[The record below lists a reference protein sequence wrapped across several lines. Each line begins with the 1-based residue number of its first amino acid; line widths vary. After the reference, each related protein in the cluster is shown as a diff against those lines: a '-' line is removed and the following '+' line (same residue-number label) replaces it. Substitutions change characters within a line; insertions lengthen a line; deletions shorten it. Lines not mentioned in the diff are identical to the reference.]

1 MKAYVVIIEWNRKG
15 DASWEIQAV
24 CGSSEKAREIMTE
37 EVENDLQFGDFENV
51 EGMPSMVEITTSIM
65 NKTPLPTDYLKLSNG
80 NPDSCEDYIEYSI
93 METNFYE

>member
-1 MKAYVVIIEWNRKG
+1 MKVYVVIIEWNRKG

-24 CGSSEKAREIMTE
+24 CGNREKAREIMTE
-37 EVENDLQFGDFENV
+37 EVENDLQFSDFENV

>member
-24 CGSSEKAREIMTE
+24 CGNREKAREIMTE

-51 EGMPSMVEITTSIM
+51 EGMPSMTEITTSIM

>member
-24 CGSSEKAREIMTE
+24 CGSRKKAREIMTE
-37 EVENDLQFGDFENV
+37 EVESDLQFGDFENV
-51 EGMPSMVEITTSIM
+51 EGMPSMIEITTSIM

>member
-24 CGSSEKAREIMTE
+24 CGIREKAREIMTE

>member
-1 MKAYVVIIEWNRKG
+1 MEAYVVIIEWNRSG

-24 CGSSEKAREIMTE
+24 CGSREKAREIMTE
-37 EVENDLQFGDFENV
+37 EVESDLQFGDFENI
-51 EGMPSMVEITTSIM
+51 EGMPSMAEITTSIM
-65 NKTPLPTDYLKLSNG
+65 NNIPLPTDYLKLSNG

>member
-24 CGSSEKAREIMTE
+24 CGNREKAREIMTE

-51 EGMPSMVEITTSIM
+51 EGMPSMAEITTSIM
-65 NKTPLPTDYLKLSNG
+65 NKTPLPTNYLKLSNG

-93 METNFYE
+93 IETDFYE

>member
-24 CGSSEKAREIMTE
+24 CGNREKAREIMTE
-37 EVENDLQFGDFENV
+37 EVENDLQFGNFENV

-65 NKTPLPTDYLKLSNG
+65 NKTPLPTNYLKLSNG